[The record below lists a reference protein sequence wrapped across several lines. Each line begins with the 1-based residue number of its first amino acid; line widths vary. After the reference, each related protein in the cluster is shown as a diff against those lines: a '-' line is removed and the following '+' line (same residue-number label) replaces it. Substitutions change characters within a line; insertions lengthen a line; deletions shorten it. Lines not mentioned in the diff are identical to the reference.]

1 MNIIY
6 LKPSFEELRNLIYD
20 LHMKLSSWRQDVN
33 IGIGRGGLFVLR
45 ILQDYYIAAGV
56 KLPYAVVAA
65 ERYTGVEEAGRLKVR
80 GVTKGMVRGKRVL
93 VIDDVAD
100 QGLTLAGV
108 IREIKG
114 RGALEVRTATVHV
127 KVGSSFRPDYYVSE
141 TDAWIIYPWELYE
154 TIRQIIEARSKL
166 SSEQIYWELTAKANI
181 LPEEIRKLNNIT
193 KGSAL
198 PEKTR
203 ELIGKVA
210 EHAMA

>member
-1 MNIIY
+1 MDTIY

-20 LHMKLSSWRQDVN
+20 LYTKLSPWQQDVN

-45 ILQDYYIAAGV
+45 ILQDYYISAGV

-65 ERYTGVEEAGRLKVR
+65 ERYTGVKEAGRLEVR
-80 GVTKGMVRGKRVL
+80 GLSPAMVKGRRAL

-108 IREIKG
+108 VREVKK
-114 RGALEVRTATVHV
+114 RGALEVRTATVHI

-154 TIRQIIEARSKL
+154 TIRQIIEARAAL
-166 SSEQIYWELTAKANI
+166 SPAQIYWELTAKANI
-181 LPEEIRKLNNIT
+181 LPEEIRKLNAIT
-193 KGSAL
+193 RSSSL

-203 ELIGKVA
+203 ELIGRVA
-210 EHAMA
+210 VHAMA

>member
-1 MNIIY
+1 MIY

-20 LHMKLSSWRQDVN
+20 LYTKLSPWQQDVN

-45 ILQDYYIAAGV
+45 ILQDYYISAGV
-56 KLPYAVVAA
+56 KLPYAVAAA
-65 ERYTGVEEAGRLKVR
+65 ERYTGVKEAGRLEVR
-80 GVTKGMVRGKRVL
+80 GLSPAMVKGRRAL

-108 IREIKG
+108 VREVKK
-114 RGALEVRTATVHV
+114 RGALEVRTATVHI

-154 TIRQIIEARSKL
+154 TIRQIIEARAAL
-166 SSEQIYWELTAKANI
+166 SPAQIYWELTAKANI
-181 LPEEIRKLNNIT
+181 LPEEIRKLNAIT
-193 KGSAL
+193 RSSSL

-203 ELIGKVA
+203 ELIGRVA
-210 EHAMA
+210 VHAMA